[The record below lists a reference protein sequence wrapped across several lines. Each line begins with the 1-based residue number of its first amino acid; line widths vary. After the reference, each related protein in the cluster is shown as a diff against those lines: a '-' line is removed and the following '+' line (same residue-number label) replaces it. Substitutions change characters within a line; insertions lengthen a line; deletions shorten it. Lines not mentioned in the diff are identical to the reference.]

1 MHRYKKSN
9 ILILP
14 HISESDFT
22 PIDDIFEDK
31 FKENIIYNEHSSI
44 ATSVVY
50 KALPSKFKNIEDWP
64 KTTNLHCWECDNQF
78 KTMPLFIINSI
89 TKDELDGREVF
100 DVLGCFHSWRCMY
113 SYILRNY
120 SSQQLD
126 DKTRY
131 MQYLYKVLN
140 LVKMPL
146 IQPADKKTIMKKYSG
161 DTGISPEEYLK
172 EN

>member
-1 MHRYKKSN
+1 MKKFEITFTDSAS
-9 ILILP
+9 ILVLEALGK
-14 HISESDFT
+14 S
-22 PIDDIFEDK
+22 IDE
-31 FKENIIYNEHSSI
+31 EG
-44 ATSVVY
+44 
-50 KALPSKFKNIEDWP
+50 
-64 KTTNLHCWECDNQF
+64 
-78 KTMPLFIINSI
+78 FIINSI
-89 TKDELDGREVF
+89 TKDDLDGREVC